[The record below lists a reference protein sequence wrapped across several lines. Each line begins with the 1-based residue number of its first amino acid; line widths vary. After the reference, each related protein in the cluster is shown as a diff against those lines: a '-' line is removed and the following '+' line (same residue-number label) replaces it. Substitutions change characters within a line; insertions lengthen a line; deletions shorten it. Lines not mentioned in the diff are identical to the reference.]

1 MFELFQFIARS
12 RNFIL
17 FVLLEVLS
25 FYFIINNSNYWSVRY
40 FNTSNYYAAKLL
52 AWSNTA
58 REYARLRQVNTDLA
72 DENRRLNT
80 LVTQLQQQK
89 PQAPTSYK
97 TDSIFATRFRFT
109 VARVINNT
117 TQHSNNYL
125 TLDKGTADGIQPG
138 MGVISPTG
146 VVGKVKICSEH
157 ISIVTS
163 ILHSDFMVSSKLVKG
178 GEIGP
183 AKWDGIN
190 PHQMKML
197 YISRNTKM
205 YRGDSVVTSEYNA
218 IFPSG
223 ILVGRVARVA
233 EMPDQTFHDVTL
245 NIATD
250 FSNLSFVY
258 VVENKLQAEQE
269 KLEKS
274 IEPPKK

>member
-1 MFELFQFIARS
+1 MFELFQFIIRS

-25 FYFIINNSNYWSVRY
+25 FYFIINNNNYWSVRY
-40 FNTSNYYAAKLL
+40 FNTSNYYAAKILD
-52 AWSNTA
+52 WSNKA

-72 DENRRLNT
+72 EENRRLNT
-80 LVTQLQQQK
+80 LVTQLQQLK
-89 PQAPTSYK
+89 PQGPTNYK
-97 TDSIFATRFRFT
+97 TDSIFATRFQYK

-117 TQHSNNYL
+117 TQHPNNYI

-163 ILHSDFMVSSKLVKG
+163 ILHSDFMVSSRLVKAND
-178 GEIGP
+178 IGP

-190 PHQMKML
+190 PHRMKML

-205 YRGDSVVTSEYNA
+205 YRGDSVVTSEYNS

-223 ILVGRVARVA
+223 ILVGRVIRVG
-233 EMPDQTFHDVTL
+233 EMPDQTYHDVTL
-245 NIATD
+245 SVGTD

-258 VVENKLQAEQE
+258 VVENKLQGEQE
-269 KLEKS
+269 KLEKTT
-274 IEPPKK
+274 EPERR

>member
-1 MFELFQFIARS
+1 MLELFQFIIRS

-25 FYFIINNSNYWSVRY
+25 FYFIINTNNYWSVRF
-40 FNTSNYYAAKLL
+40 FNTSNYYAAKVLD
-52 AWSNTA
+52 WSNKA
-58 REYARLRQVNTDLA
+58 KEYAQLRQVNTDLA
-72 DENRRLNT
+72 EENRRLNT

-89 PQAPTSYK
+89 PPALTSYK
-97 TDSIFATRFRFT
+97 TDSIFATRFQYR

-117 TQHSNNYL
+117 TQHPNNYI

-146 VVGKVKICSEH
+146 VVGKVKSCSEH
-157 ISIVTS
+157 LSIVTS
-163 ILHSDFMVSSKLVKG
+163 VLHSDFMVSSRLVKA
-178 GEIGP
+178 GEMGSV
-183 AKWDGIN
+183 KWDGIS
-190 PHQMKML
+190 PQRMKML

-205 YRGDSVVTSEYNA
+205 YRGDSVVTSEYNS

-223 ILVGRVARVA
+223 ILVGRVIGVRETPA
-233 EMPDQTFHDVTL
+233 QTFHDVTL
-245 NIATD
+245 SVGTD

-258 VVENKLQAEQE
+258 VVENKLQGEQE

-274 IEPPKK
+274 IEPERK